1 MIRFFGIMGL
11 LGAVTF
17 LVLLIISIFRKTP
30 KQKWVI
36 GILASVLFISFS
48 MTLSFAVDINV
59 LEKELEEMTEAKESL
74 ESDRNLSEL
83 SEALDEHFDNILE
96 DVKEDVKSKLID
108 MVADYLGENTSWID
122 GALVYIIPVEGVSP
136 QEIFDNALS
145 VMRKVN
151 ESILPLISL
160 KSSVGKEH
168 FYFRIVDKNG
178 LIVMERNMSTDGKFS
193 YFTIGV
199 DYLQYMDRLH

>member
-11 LGAVTF
+11 LGAVAF

-108 MVADYLGENTSWID
+108 MVADDLGENTSWID

-160 KSSVGKEH
+160 ESSVGKEH

-199 DYLQYMDRLH
+199 DYLQYMD

>member
-160 KSSVGKEH
+160 ESSVGKEH

>member
-160 KSSVGKEH
+160 ESSVGKEH

-199 DYLQYMDRLH
+199 DYLQYMG